1 MADTIIPKL
10 APVIIAG
17 NDATIDAS
25 SGKSAVF
32 RSNAAFAD
40 FIRVELDSKELVE
53 ELNRLFE
60 EEVKKAPG
68 ELLELYQ
75 LSKED
80 HPLSDRWNLTYNG

>member
-17 NDATIDAS
+17 NDAAIDAS

-53 ELNRLFE
+53 DKDYIVK
-60 EEVKKAPG
+60 EV
-68 ELLELYQ
+68 
-75 LSKED
+75 
-80 HPLSDRWNLTYNG
+80 